1 MLARNEN
8 SSARGVQY
16 QEQLDYNCFI
26 QLLSLIFCMVYWC
39 TEPPLLR
46 DLNNIQNFLDRCYK
60 RRCISRKLNIRKLFE
75 RSDCGTFRKATR
87 KTSPLVKILPGRN
100 FTKYVL

>member
-60 RRCISRKLNIRKLFE
+60 RRYISRKLNIRELLE
-75 RSDCGTFRKATR
+75 RSDCRVFRKAMRTNSTLLKGCSPITR
-87 KTSPLVKILPGRN
+87 
-100 FTKYVL
+100 